1 MFNSF
6 NLYFQDETRLGLI
19 TKQKKV
25 LSIKG
30 NCPIGKYKHS
40 YKYFWLW
47 GSFSPITG
55 DSHYIISEGVCK
67 DMFIEYLKDF
77 SKQNPKEL
85 KTIIIDNAG
94 FHSTKNVELPNNIV
108 LLPIPPYS
116 PELNP
121 AERVWQEIK
130 SNISMKIYYTIEH
143 LENKVI
149 DVINSFSKKNIT
161 SLTNYPFIKNA
172 YSSIFNE

>member
-1 MFNSF
+1 MFDSF

-30 NCPIGKYKHS
+30 NHPIGKYKHS

-55 DSHYIISEGVCK
+55 DSHYILSQGVSK

-85 KTIIIDNAG
+85 KIIIIDNAG
-94 FHSTKNVELPNNIV
+94 
-108 LLPIPPYS
+108 
-116 PELNP
+116 
-121 AERVWQEIK
+121 
-130 SNISMKIYYTIEH
+130 
-143 LENKVI
+143 
-149 DVINSFSKKNIT
+149 
-161 SLTNYPFIKNA
+161 
-172 YSSIFNE
+172 